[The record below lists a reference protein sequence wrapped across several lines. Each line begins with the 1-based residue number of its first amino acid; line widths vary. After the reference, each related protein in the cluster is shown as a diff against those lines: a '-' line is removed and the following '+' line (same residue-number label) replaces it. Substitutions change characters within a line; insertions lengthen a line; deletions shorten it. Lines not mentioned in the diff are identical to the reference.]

1 MNREKLRDEIEIELE
16 RMEATVSELTALSQ
30 RLGSGEPSNLE
41 KAGAG
46 ACLAQF
52 YGGVE
57 RILVRI
63 CKHHGVQEPSGAD
76 WHEALFRMF
85 CQPPAKGLPV
95 LFDQAMESLLA
106 PYRRFGHVFRHGYGI
121 LLDWDRMKPGIESVE
136 KVFREFAKRARDYL
150 DSLKDDE

>member
-16 RMEATVSELTALSQ
+16 RMETTVSELRALGA

-52 YGGVE
+52 YGGIE
-57 RILVRI
+57 RVLVRI
-63 CKHHGVQEPSGAD
+63 CKHRGVQEPTGAD

-85 CQPPAKGLPV
+85 CEPPANGLPA
-95 LFDQAMESLLA
+95 LFDQALESLA
-106 PYRRFGHVFRHGYGI
+106 DPYRRFCHVFRHGYGI
-121 LLDWDRMKPGIESVE
+121 LLDWNRMKPGIESVE
-136 KVFREFAKRARDYL
+136 KVFHEFAKRARGYL
-150 DSLKDDE
+150 DSLDDAR